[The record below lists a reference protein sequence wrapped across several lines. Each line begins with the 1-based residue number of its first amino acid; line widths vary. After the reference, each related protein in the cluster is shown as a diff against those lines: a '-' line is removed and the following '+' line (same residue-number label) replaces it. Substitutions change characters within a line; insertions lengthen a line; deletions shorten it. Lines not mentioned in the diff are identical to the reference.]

1 MQKADE
7 VFFKTLKNDQPLLL
21 GILSLTFLR
30 PGNWFCYGWLTNFAT
45 DLPMIKCILS
55 LETTHLEEGLD
66 AHHC

>member
-1 MQKADE
+1 MTK
-7 VFFKTLKNDQPLLL
+7 PLLL
-21 GILSLTFLR
+21 GILSHTLLR